1 MQEITITNYQFQT
14 HKLCVNSLEP
24 TVIIAEN
31 KCTKCA
37 KYGTRAR
44 AAAYEIAS
52 KCTIK
57 YNHEGNEESGT
68 CINDMI
74 QKVVPCK
81 EKELQDVTED

>member
-1 MQEITITNYQFQT
+1 MQEITIKNYQFQT
-14 HKLCVNSLEP
+14 HKLCVNSREP

-31 KCTKCA
+31 KCTKYA

-44 AAAYEIAS
+44 AAACEIAS

-74 QKVVPCK
+74 QKVLPRE